1 MPISSLRVLWSLRQL
16 SRWLSSFR
24 LLPIRVAEATMDHV
38 ASRAIKSYTHTTR
51 KSTKIGIQV
60 VSSFPWVYIG
70 YPCGQGQVVF
80 PSSNFCMLWEG
91 QAPQPIPSFSPSS
104 TAGSSL
110 AQHRPFAILTAKVHV
125 FAFSQFHPQLGTREE
140 GRRAL
145 PLANHFCQPCTCS
158 VQCFFCPVLPGV
170 GDLSPGAGQATA
182 GSSVH
187 KVLPWLPGQ
196 CSLS

>member
-1 MPISSLRVLWSLRQL
+1 
-16 SRWLSSFR
+16 
-24 LLPIRVAEATMDHV
+24 MDHV
-38 ASRAIKSYTHTTR
+38 ASRVIKSYTHTTK

-104 TAGSSL
+104 TAGSPL
-110 AQHRPFAILTAKVHV
+110 AQHCPFAILTAKVHV

-158 VQCFFCPVLPGV
+158 VQCFFCPCLAWGGGSVTRSRTGHRREQCSQGATLATRAVKPLLRPQARLPRTLPSPPPTPAVLPGR
-170 GDLSPGAGQATA
+170 LSV
-182 GSSVH
+182 SI
-187 KVLPWLPGQ
+187 
-196 CSLS
+196 